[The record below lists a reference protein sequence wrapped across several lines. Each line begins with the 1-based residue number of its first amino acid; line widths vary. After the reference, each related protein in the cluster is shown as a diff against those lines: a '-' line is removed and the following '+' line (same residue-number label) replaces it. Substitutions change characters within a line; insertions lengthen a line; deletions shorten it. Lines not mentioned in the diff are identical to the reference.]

1 MPSSPEPHGPKPS
14 LKPAQLQTQCPVGRA
29 KLPSPQRE
37 PPRTGTA
44 SARATD
50 KTSEP
55 GGDREEGDARSR
67 THRLG
72 AQDRPGA
79 ETGLLLREDLMGGGC
94 PGGLGRQQDTFWADV
109 KPRASAVSFRDRGG
123 ERGWGLCARG
133 VPFPRT
139 PVGWGPGWMSSP
151 GPVAEKARPKP
162 SQTGSNDFNPGEF
175 LPPEAASCSQAGLGG
190 PPNLAATSPGQGWMR
205 PRGLHLLS
213 PPSPTAEL
221 GRGNPTAPPIPHRD
235 RSRGAPTA
243 VATAPGSPQTP
254 RTPISRLVTCAA
266 GTGAQ

>member
-109 KPRASAVSFRDRGG
+109 KPRASVVSFRDRGG

-151 GPVAEKARPKP
+151 GPVAEKTRKDPSPAKLVQMISTLGNSSLLRQPPAAR
-162 SQTGSNDFNPGEF
+162 Q
-175 LPPEAASCSQAGLGG
+175 GLG
-190 PPNLAATSPGQGWMR
+190 
-205 PRGLHLLS
+205 
-213 PPSPTAEL
+213 
-221 GRGNPTAPPIPHRD
+221 
-235 RSRGAPTA
+235 
-243 VATAPGSPQTP
+243 VPQTLQP
-254 RTPISRLVTCAA
+254 PPQVRAGCVPEDCTC
-266 GTGAQ
+266 

>member
-1 MPSSPEPHGPKPS
+1 MSPPGQAQPQPVPQTKLQS
-14 LKPAQLQTQCPVGRA
+14 L
-29 KLPSPQRE
+29 
-37 PPRTGTA
+37 
-44 SARATD
+44 
-50 KTSEP
+50 
-55 GGDREEGDARSR
+55 GGNREEGDARSR
-67 THRLG
+67 TQGLG

-94 PGGLGRQQDTFWADV
+94 PGGLSRQQDTFWADV

-123 ERGWGLCARG
+123 EWGWGLCARG

-190 PPNLAATSPGQGWMR
+190 PPNPAATSPGQGDVS
-205 PRGLHLLS
+205 PR
-213 PPSPTAEL
+213 
-221 GRGNPTAPPIPHRD
+221 TAPAEPTQPH
-235 RSRGAPTA
+235 SRAGEGEPHCPSDT
-243 VATAPGSPQTP
+243 SPEQ
-254 RTPISRLVTCAA
+254 V
-266 GTGAQ
+266 